1 MMRRP
6 QTPYQM
12 KKSAA
17 AWASQVN
24 HNQHLESE
32 VQQAD
37 AHQLITLLYKATLSH
52 LEDAQRG
59 CTRLDAASRAK
70 WLNKAQ
76 ACISELRISL
86 RHDLDAEF
94 AATLDSLYDY
104 AGRQL
109 GNAKIQ
115 AATQAGFEKTQ
126 ALVSEVIELLRP
138 VAEAWQEVHPEAIK
152 FREDLAEY
160 QKNQAAKPPQQDA
173 NE

>member
-37 AHQLITLLYKATLSH
+37 AHQLISLLYKATLSH
-52 LEDAQRG
+52 LEDTLRG
-59 CTRLDAASRAK
+59 CARQDAASRAK

-86 RHDLDAEF
+86 RHDLDAEI
-94 AATLDSLYDY
+94 AGTLDSLYEY
-104 AGRQL
+104 SGRQL
-109 GNAKIQ
+109 VKAKIQ
-115 AATQAGFEKTQ
+115 AATDAGFAKTQ
-126 ALVSEVIELLRP
+126 ELVNEVLELLKP
-138 VAEAWQEVHPEAIK
+138 VAEAWQEAHPEAMK

-160 QKNQAAKPPQQDA
+160 QKNQAAQAPQQDA
-173 NE
+173 ND